1 MMTVGLT
8 GGIGAGKSTVA
19 RLLVE
24 RGARLVDADQVA
36 RDVVLPGGPAHQ
48 PLIDRFGSGIVDAD
62 GLIDRPALAALVFGH
77 PEELEALNAITH
89 PAIGIAMI
97 AGRDAYADTGDTV
110 VMDIPLLKAFHREM
124 LDLVAVVVVDTPIE
138 IALDRLVNQRGM
150 APADAKARIDSQMDR
165 PTRLAEAD
173 FVIDNSSDEDHL
185 IGEVDRV
192 WAELL
197 ALQASRS

>member
-97 AGRDAYADTGDTV
+97 AGRDAYADTGDIV

-124 LDLVAVVVVDTPIE
+124 LDLAAVVVVDTPIE

>member
-97 AGRDAYADTGDTV
+97 AGRDAYADTGDIG

-124 LDLVAVVVVDTPIE
+124 LDLAAVVVVDTPIE

-197 ALQASRS
+197 ALKASRS

>member
-1 MMTVGLT
+1 
-8 GGIGAGKSTVA
+8 
-19 RLLVE
+19 
-24 RGARLVDADQVA
+24 
-36 RDVVLPGGPAHQ
+36 
-48 PLIDRFGSGIVDAD
+48 
-62 GLIDRPALAALVFGH
+62 
-77 PEELEALNAITH
+77 
-89 PAIGIAMI
+89 
-97 AGRDAYADTGDTV
+97 
-110 VMDIPLLKAFHREM
+110 M
-124 LDLVAVVVVDTPIE
+124 LDLAAVVVVDTPIE

>member
-97 AGRDAYADTGDTV
+97 AGRDAYADTGDIV

-124 LDLVAVVVVDTPIE
+124 LDLAAVVVVDTPIE

-197 ALQASRS
+197 ALKASRT

>member
-97 AGRDAYADTGDTV
+97 AGRDAYADTGDIV